1 VGKIL
6 GKPLGIERKKCY
18 EEIQFGAKA
27 MQKLLTARVAPAW
40 VDYNGHMND
49 AEYAR
54 VFSLA
59 VDTLMERIGLDAE
72 GRERQA
78 YTLFTLETHLC
89 YRREA
94 HQGQAL
100 DVEALLLDR
109 DAKRLHV
116 FFIMRDE
123 AGETLATSE
132 QMLMGIDT
140 DNRRPAPFPPVVHEA
155 ITALPHAEPGNWPVA
170 ARRRIGIPRR

>member
-1 VGKIL
+1 
-6 GKPLGIERKKCY
+6 
-18 EEIQFGAKA
+18 
-27 MQKLLTARVAPAW
+27 MKLLTQRVAAEW

-59 VDTLMERIGLDAE
+59 VEALMERIGLDE
-72 GRERQA
+72 KGWTRHGHTI
-78 YTLFTLETHLC
+78 YTLETHLC

-94 HQGQAL
+94 HEGQPLSVDAT
-100 DVEALLLDR
+100 LLDH

-116 FFIMRDE
+116 LFSMRDDQ
-123 AGETLATSE
+123 GELLATSE

-140 DNRRPAPFPPVVHEA
+140 RSRRPAPFPPAVIDA
-155 ITALPHAEPGNWPVA
+155 IGGLPKVEPDAWPETAG
-170 ARRRIGIPRR
+170 RRIGIPRR

>member
-1 VGKIL
+1 
-6 GKPLGIERKKCY
+6 
-18 EEIQFGAKA
+18 
-27 MQKLLTARVAPAW
+27 MKLLTTRVAQEW

-59 VDTLMERIGLDAE
+59 VDTLMERIGLDND
-72 GRERQA
+72 GRQRLR

-94 HQGQAL
+94 HQGQTL
-100 DVEALLLDR
+100 NVDFLLLDH
-109 DAKRLHV
+109 DPKRLHA
-116 FFIMRDE
+116 FFTMRDD
-123 AGETLATSE
+123 ADETLATSE

-140 DNRRPAPFPPVVHEA
+140 QSQRPAPFPPDVVKAIDTLPQAEA
-155 ITALPHAEPGNWPVA
+155 DTWPEA
-170 ARRRIGIPRR
+170 AGRRIGIPRR

>member
-1 VGKIL
+1 MVIL
-6 GKPLGIERKKCY
+6 TTC
-18 EEIQFGAKA
+18 
-27 MQKLLTARVAPAW
+27 VAPAW

-59 VDTLMERIGLDAE
+59 VDTLMVRVGLDAA
-72 GRERQA
+72 GRERLG

-94 HQGQAL
+94 HEGQPL
-100 DVEALLLDR
+100 EVTVTLLDR
-109 DAKRLHV
+109 DAKRLHL
-116 FFIMRDE
+116 FFAMHDE

-140 DNRRPAPFPPVVHEA
+140 QSHRPAPFPPD
-155 ITALPHAEPGNWPVA
+155 VA
-170 ARRRIGIPRR
+170 AALDGLPCTEAGSWPEAAGRRVGIPRR